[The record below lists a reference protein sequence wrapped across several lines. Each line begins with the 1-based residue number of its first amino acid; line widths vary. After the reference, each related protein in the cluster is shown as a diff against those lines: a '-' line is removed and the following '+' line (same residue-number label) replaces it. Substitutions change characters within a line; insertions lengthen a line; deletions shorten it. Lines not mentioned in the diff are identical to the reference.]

1 VQPLLEKLREMLPPE
16 MDIWAGGAGV
26 ERIGATEG
34 VRLITDLAQA
44 VAALADWRENRPA
57 D

>member
-1 VQPLLEKLREMLPPE
+1 MQPLLEKLREMLPPE